1 MRTPKPVAY
10 AVTFLYGHASSH
22 ALFVA
27 ALGKLEQRGLL
38 TDFVTN
44 GMNKSD
50 FRALTAYLFKKRQT
64 RKFGLGI
71 RQSPFGYSASD
82 RTLMQLDSYG

>member
-10 AVTFLYGHASSH
+10 AVTFLYGHASNH
-22 ALFVA
+22 PLFVA

-44 GMNKSD
+44 GMNKILIVNQLVTRS
-50 FRALTAYLFKKRQT
+50 FSVLTQIITHINTVKRLRFALPDDELPSGQCSF
-64 RKFGLGI
+64 
-71 RQSPFGYSASD
+71 
-82 RTLMQLDSYG
+82 